1 MRSIIETIRNIPAAL
16 ALLPWL
22 LGIICQVKSVFG
34 SDKMKTFIQALKEL
48 VGSFIESDGIPTPP
62 PVDNTRPPVNPKQE
76 QERRFGRFMNRIRL
90 FRRVPESDVQRMC
103 EEYGIT
109 EETGVRS

>member
-1 MRSIIETIRNIPAAL
+1 MRNIIETIRNIPAAL

-22 LGIICQVKSVFG
+22 LDVICRVKSVFG

-62 PVDNTRPPVNPKQE
+62 PVDNARPPVNPKRE
-76 QERRFGRFMNRIRL
+76 QERRFGRFMNRSRL
-90 FRRVPESDVQRMC
+90 FRRMPENRVQRMC
-103 EEYGIT
+103 EEYNIQPYT
-109 EETGVRS
+109 EEVT